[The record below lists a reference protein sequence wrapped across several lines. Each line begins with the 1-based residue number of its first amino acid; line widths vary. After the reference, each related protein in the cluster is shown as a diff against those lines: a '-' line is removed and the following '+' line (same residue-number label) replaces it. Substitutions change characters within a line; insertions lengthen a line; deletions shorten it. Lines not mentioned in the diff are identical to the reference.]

1 MNRADL
7 PIAVV
12 GAGVVGMSCAV
23 RLCEHGRRVV
33 VFAERKTPDTTSDRA
48 GAVFSPFRIH
58 GHPDAAEW
66 TRAACEQFR
75 SLADTAS
82 TECGVSM
89 APLREYFFSP
99 QDGDPWWAAFMSGYA
114 RLRDVPRPYA
124 DGVRADMP
132 RMDMRR
138 YMPWLTGQ
146 FVKVHRGDLRIRRVE
161 SISALF
167 DEGFDVVVN
176 CAGVGAGALASDEH
190 VTPYRGQILRVE
202 NVLGLNECLIEESRA
217 DVTTYVFPFDDYV
230 VLGGTFECGETTE
243 QTDTAAIAAIISRCQ
258 HLLHACGVDNADR
271 LAERPIAALA
281 GIRPCRVVGDI
292 YEAVRLEREDFPG
305 GRCIVHNYGHGRAGV
320 SLSWGCANAVARLIE
335 SRD

>member
-7 PIAVV
+7 PIAVI

-23 RLCEHGRRVV
+23 RLCERGRRVV
-33 VFAERKTPDTTSDRA
+33 VFAERQTPDTTSDRA

-58 GHPDAAEW
+58 GHPDAATW
-66 TRAACEQFR
+66 TRAACEAFQ
-75 SLADTAS
+75 SLADSAS
-82 TECGVSM
+82 AESGVSM
-89 APLREYFFSP
+89 APLREYFFSL
-99 QDGDPWWAAFMSGYA
+99 QDGDPWWAAFMPGYA
-114 RLRDVPRPYA
+114 RLRDVPRPYV

-146 FVKVHRGDLRIRRVE
+146 FVGVHRGELRARRID
-161 SISALF
+161 SLSALF
-167 DEGFDVVVN
+167 DEGFIVVVN
-176 CAGVGAGALASDEH
+176 CTGVGAGALTGDAC

-202 NVLGLNECLIEESRA
+202 NVLGLNECLIEESRG

-230 VLGGTFECGETTE
+230 VLGGTFECGETIE
-243 QTDTAAIAAIISRCQ
+243 QTDAAAIAAIISRCQ
-258 HLLHACGVDNADR
+258 QLLRACGVDDVER

-292 YEAVRLEREDFPG
+292 YEAVRLEREECPG

-320 SLSWGCANAVARLIE
+320 SLSWGCADAVVRLIE
-335 SRD
+335 SRG